1 MISKVIVP
9 LAVIAANGAALLTQL
24 MVPRFLE
31 PAEYTLFSVY
41 WAAALFF
48 SSFIFEWMRYG
59 VLRYSH
65 AEDDLQQARV
75 RRSTLIYTY
84 RGVALALSLVAVFCF
99 FMRLIDPLFLSL
111 ACVVFYALCQGSFE
125 GYQAWQRA
133 SGSNFGYG
141 VSAIIRAVLS
151 MLGALGFAYY
161 FRAGPATL
169 FGMALA
175 FPLALIGPLC
185 RGVNLVHDVALER
198 KSLIFLARFG
208 VFAAAGSIL
217 SAAFPTV
224 FRSVAADRLGL
235 NEAAGL
241 VLVADLSLKVVGV
254 LGLAFNIL
262 LLQRTFKAADSGSTD
277 IIANAVSQQIA
288 LPCGVIL
295 PAAVG
300 FYFLQPFVGEFLA
313 PPLYVEAYFDGLF
326 FSVCAAAVLG
336 IRQYALDPV
345 FLAVGMSRMALIGPL
360 MTSLALPFVAWGAPF
375 FGFYGVKGIAL
386 SVLVSALF
394 GLICSMVLISR
405 VMVFRWPWKDLLVI
419 ALGCGVISSLFVFFP
434 APSSFW
440 GVGCLVFLSILSY
453 FLVCIIGDLLGA
465 RRLLRYFSR

>member
-1 MISKVIVP
+1 MMSKVIVP

-24 MVPRFLE
+24 LVPRFLE

-48 SSFIFEWMRYG
+48 SSFVFEWMRYG

-65 AEDDLQQARV
+65 AEDDPHLAWV
-75 RRSTLIYTY
+75 RCSTLIYTY
-84 RGVALALSLVAVFCF
+84 RGVALALSLVAVFFF

-111 ACVVFYALCQGSFE
+111 ACVVFYALCQGTFE

-133 SGSNFGYG
+133 SGSNLGYG
-141 VSAIIRAVLS
+141 TSAIMRAVLS

-175 FPLALIGPLC
+175 FPLALIGPLF
-185 RGVNLVHDVALER
+185 RGINLVRDVALEK
-198 KSLIFLARFG
+198 KSFIFLARFG
-208 VFAAAGSIL
+208 LFAAAGSIL

-262 LLQRTFKAADSGSTD
+262 LLQRTFKAADSGSAEN
-277 IIANAVSQQIA
+277 IAKAVSQQMA
-288 LPCGVIL
+288 FSCGVIL

-300 FYFLQPFVGEFLA
+300 FYFLQPFVGKFLA
-313 PPLYVEAYFDGLF
+313 PPSYIDAYLDGLS

-345 FLAVGMSRMALIGPL
+345 FLAVGRSRMALIGPL
-360 MTSLALPFVAWGAPF
+360 ITCLALPCVAWIVPF
-375 FGFYGVKGIAL
+375 FGVYGVKGMAL
-386 SVLVSALF
+386 SVLVSAFL
-394 GLICSMVLISR
+394 GLVFSVVFVSRAMVL
-405 VMVFRWPWKDLLVI
+405 VWPWKDFFVI
-419 ALGCGVISSLFVFFP
+419 VLGCSVIGALFVFFP
-434 APSSFW
+434 APSSFL
-440 GVGCLVFLSILSY
+440 GVALLVFLSILSY
-453 FLVCIIGDLLGA
+453 FLVCIVGNLLGA
-465 RRLLRYFSR
+465 RRLLSYLAR